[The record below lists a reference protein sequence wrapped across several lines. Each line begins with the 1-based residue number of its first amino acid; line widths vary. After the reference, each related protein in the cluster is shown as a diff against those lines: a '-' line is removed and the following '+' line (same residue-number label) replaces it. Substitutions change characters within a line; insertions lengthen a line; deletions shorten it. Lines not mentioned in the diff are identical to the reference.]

1 MINRDKLKKI
11 LNSKYFIPC
20 FVVSVNIIFLIICNM
35 LFEFKYETVDDF
47 TITKIISKLDGTY
60 SIYSVYIHPFLS
72 FIIMLL
78 YKTGININWYT
89 ITMLFMQFI
98 SFTTIGIVLLNKDK
112 KIGTIFYLIT
122 ISVFYTK
129 VLIIINYTSV
139 ATITI
144 LAGIVAILYYLEK
157 NSKISQVI
165 GFILIA
171 IGIMTRQQTILIV
184 LPFYIIYSLYYTK
197 KNKNYQAFKI
207 LFIILIIF
215 ALIYISNLIIYK
227 INPVYDQYTEFNKIR
242 TYFFDKNAIDYD
254 SQKDALEKCG
264 WSYTDYNT
272 LYTYSLADENFYTI
286 ENLQKLKENI
296 HVSFDDF
303 ESRVNNAIVTGYQL
317 ILGRY
322 SSLLI
327 GICLIFLLSMITKQ
341 NRVLTSGFFVLFLI
355 LNCLLIYMRPVYRL
369 LVPLYIVAF
378 TMIAYIL
385 TIPNL
390 IEKNE
395 KTEKILIALAIILY
409 IFIDGNFTRMFQ
421 GGYSK
426 DDYKTVK
433 DVISYVS
440 EHKENAYVY
449 PNVLANIS
457 RAYSVYE
464 KLDDDTFINLRHMSD
479 WDMYDQ
485 EYYNFKERY
494 HIDNIIQD
502 LYQKDNLYLITGKVV
517 SANMT
522 TYENH
527 IELLKKYIQ
536 EHYNIDVQ
544 YEIVQEFSDSIKIY
558 KLYQVK

>member
-395 KTEKILIALAIILY
+395 KTEK
-409 IFIDGNFTRMFQ
+409 
-421 GGYSK
+421 
-426 DDYKTVK
+426 VK
-433 DVISYVS
+433 
-440 EHKENAYVY
+440 
-449 PNVLANIS
+449 
-457 RAYSVYE
+457 
-464 KLDDDTFINLRHMSD
+464 
-479 WDMYDQ
+479 
-485 EYYNFKERY
+485 
-494 HIDNIIQD
+494 
-502 LYQKDNLYLITGKVV
+502 
-517 SANMT
+517 
-522 TYENH
+522 
-527 IELLKKYIQ
+527 KKRK
-536 EHYNIDVQ
+536 
-544 YEIVQEFSDSIKIY
+544 FSIKM
-558 KLYQVK
+558 L